1 MIDTIR
7 LESRLL
13 SDRLAK
19 GRIWLQQHPAD
30 VRPQTAEDTCG
41 VCAGEDC
48 TLHGWLLGAQREEDK
63 WHALTASG
71 GRVLA
76 LFCSLSLAHRLD
88 MRLLAGD
95 ALLREQEA
103 RHGIAQDGGDEEAAR
118 IVEEMATLQ
127 RLREGAIGRIQEAE
141 GRG

>member
-7 LESRLL
+7 TESRTL

-19 GRIWLQQHPAD
+19 GRIWLQAHPED
-30 VRPQTAEDTCG
+30 VRLQTAEDTCG

-48 TLHGWLLGAQREEDK
+48 TLHGWLLGAQRAEDK
-63 WHALTASG
+63 WHALTATG

-76 LFCSLSLAHRLD
+76 LFCALSLAHRLD

-103 RHGIAQDGGDEEAAR
+103 RHGDDEDGAK